1 MIGDALT
8 KGEETQ
14 PLLDLTI
21 GELLMRAVEERGN
34 NIALIVAHQN
44 IRWSYSEVANAVD
57 ELAGSLLSLGLK
69 KGDRVALC
77 SPNRYEWIV
86 TQLATARVGL
96 ILVCINPAYRAAEL
110 EFALNKTQS
119 KALFIAPRFKTS
131 DYVEMLRTLA
141 PELGGRQSYEL
152 DLPSLPHL
160 RHIVKFGSE
169 RMPSILNYDDVLQLP
184 KPPGQ
189 VEMIGRSL

>member
-96 ILVCINPAYRAAEL
+96 ILVCINPAYRLHPPSPRRGRPSPASPPRRGSGAIQADHAHCRGCDDRRRLHHHRSNLPGPCHLARFRPRLVDGTHRTRHPRCLCLAARRRQG
-110 EFALNKTQS
+110 FGTGRA
-119 KALFIAPRFKTS
+119 
-131 DYVEMLRTLA
+131 
-141 PELGGRQSYEL
+141 GG
-152 DLPSLPHL
+152 
-160 RHIVKFGSE
+160 
-169 RMPSILNYDDVLQLP
+169 
-184 KPPGQ
+184 
-189 VEMIGRSL
+189 